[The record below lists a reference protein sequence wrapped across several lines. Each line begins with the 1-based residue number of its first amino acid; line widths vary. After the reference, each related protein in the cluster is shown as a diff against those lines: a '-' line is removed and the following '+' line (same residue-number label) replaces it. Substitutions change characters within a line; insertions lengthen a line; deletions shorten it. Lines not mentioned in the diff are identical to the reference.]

1 MVTHF
6 GGLNAG
12 RRRARQPG
20 PGWRAARQWQR
31 RLPPTPTRPPTSARS
46 DLLRRSP
53 RMLSHRHTP
62 AVPHAGDQLG
72 RAQLARRQQL
82 THLVTRRFW
91 FQTRRPVLPAA
102 QVSPRLGNHA
112 CPPGYCPIK
121 EDLGAVV
128 TPAGFRQA
136 AAVRSRPPDRQ
147 ILTLN
152 CPCGGAALS
161 FIDLELRV
169 RLGLAETL
177 APAIRSTL
185 HNFPQSC
192 KAN

>member
-1 MVTHF
+1 MQA
-6 GGLNAG
+6 AG
-12 RRRARQPG
+12 ARASQVLAGAPLDNGNVDSHQRQLARQHQPG
-20 PGWRAARQWQR
+20 R
-31 RLPPTPTRPPTSARS
+31 TSS
-46 DLLRRSP
+46 GDHH

-136 AAVRSRPPDRQ
+136 AAVRSRLPDRR